1 MAKANPPARTTPEVQ
16 AAPVTIAGIL
26 SRLGPGL
33 IIAGSI
39 VGSGE
44 LIATTKTGAE
54 AGFWLLWLILIGCLI
69 KVFTQVEFGRFSII
83 TGRTTMEGLNQVPGP
98 RLRVNWIV
106 WYWLV
111 MFLASLGQLGG
122 IVGGVGQAVSI
133 VQPLTAEGERF
144 NRYYDLRT
152 RRTVTQ
158 ALIDRAQDESGESGM
173 DSNRLAALAVEVR
186 ELDQQLNQLGP
197 PPEAGDD
204 VLWAT
209 VIAVATSIILV
220 VGRYAT
226 IQAISAVL
234 VSLFTFITIAN
245 LLHLQSLPDWRVSW
259 QDLVNGMSFRL
270 SVGSELARAP
280 LATALATLGI
290 IGVGAIELVAYPY
303 WCLEKG
309 YARWTGLR
317 DRSEAWVKRAA
328 GWLRVLRWDAWCSAV
343 IYTFATVA
351 FYLLGAA
358 VLGRTG
364 LNPGGIQMVRTLAEM
379 YVPVFGQIAQ
389 PIFLFGAVAV
399 LYSTFFVGNAGHAR
413 VSSDVIRVYGI
424 GAKNADALA
433 RWQRLFSLLFPLVSL
448 LFYSLVRAPVKL
460 VLLGGVMQA
469 IMLPMLGA
477 AALYFRYTLPEKRL
491 APGKLWDV
499 FLWTST
505 LGMLVA
511 GGWLALTTLFPKLEI

>member
-1 MAKANPPARTTPEVQ
+1 MANANQSPRSAPEVQ
-16 AAPVTIAGIL
+16 TAPVTIAGIL

-54 AGFWLLWLILIGCLI
+54 AGFWLLWLILIGCLV

-133 VQPLTAEGERF
+133 VQPLTSEGERF
-144 NRYYDLRT
+144 NRYHDLQT
-152 RRTVTQ
+152 RRTVAQ
-158 ALIDRAQDESGESGM
+158 ALIDRARDESGELGT
-173 DSNRLAALAVEVR
+173 DSTRLAALTVEVQ
-186 ELDQQLNQLGP
+186 ELDQHLRQLGP
-197 PPEAGDD
+197 PPENGDD
-204 VLWAT
+204 ILWAT

-220 VGRYAT
+220 VGRYGT

-234 VSLFTFITIAN
+234 VSVFTFITIGN
-245 LLHLQSLPDWRVSW
+245 LLQLQSLPDWRVSW
-259 QDLVNGMSFRL
+259 QDLANGMSFRL
-270 SVGSELARAP
+270 SVASEFAGSP

-290 IGVGAIELVAYPY
+290 IGVGANELVAYPY

-309 YARWTGLR
+309 YARWTGFR
-317 DRSEAWVKRAA
+317 DRSQAWVRRAQ
-328 GWLRVLRWDAWCSAV
+328 GWIRVLRWDAWCSAV

-358 VLGRTG
+358 VLGRSG
-364 LNPGGIQMVRTLAEM
+364 LNPSGIQMVRTLAEM
-379 YVPVFGQIAQ
+379 YVPVFGQVAQ

-399 LYSTFFVGNAGHAR
+399 LYSTFFVANAGHAR
-413 VSSDVIRVYGI
+413 VGSDVIRVYGI
-424 GAKNADALA
+424 GAKSSEALA
-433 RWQRLFSLLFPLVSL
+433 RWQRLFSLLFPLISL

-460 VLLGGVMQA
+460 VLLSGVMQA

-499 FLWTST
+499 FLWVST
-505 LGMLVA
+505 LGMLLA
-511 GGWLALTTLFPKLEI
+511 GGWLALTTIFAKLQI